1 MKINRTAHTAR
12 AFSSLLLLLAGACA
26 APDAAPPPAAP
37 APAPKSATPSPP
49 VVSAPA
55 FKDWRDAPQTSGDWV
70 YAGGTARFVSAEG
83 TLFAMTCNRAAGSM
97 TLSRAGS
104 ANASLPMTIVTTS
117 EVRTVAVVQGAGGIK
132 GTGGVQATLAVN
144 DPLLDA
150 MAFSRGRFAVET
162 SGLPTVYLPAWA
174 EVGRVIEDCR

>member
-1 MKINRTAHTAR
+1 M
-12 AFSSLLLLLAGACA
+12 
-26 APDAAPPPAAP
+26 
-37 APAPKSATPSPP
+37 
-49 VVSAPA
+49 VSAPA

-70 YAGGTARFVSAEG
+70 YAGHTARFVSAEG

-117 EVRTVAVVQGAGGIK
+117 EVRTVAVVQGAGG
-132 GTGGVQATLAVN
+132 VQATLAVN

-162 SGLPTVYLPAWA
+162 SGISALYLPAWA
-174 EVGRVIEDCR
+174 EVGRVIEDCRQGA